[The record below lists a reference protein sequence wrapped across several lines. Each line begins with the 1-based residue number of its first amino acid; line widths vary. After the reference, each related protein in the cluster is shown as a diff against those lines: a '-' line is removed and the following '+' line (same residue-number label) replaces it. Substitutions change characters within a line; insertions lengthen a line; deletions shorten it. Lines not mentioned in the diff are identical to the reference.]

1 MAGESPVLKESNV
14 TSADPGVAG
23 SWSSPLAAA
32 WDRALARIWRMWE
45 RRRAREVE

>member
-1 MAGESPVLKESNV
+1 MAGVSPVLKESNV

-23 SWSSPLAAA
+23 SWSSPLVIA

-45 RRRAREVE
+45 SKRARDVE